1 MDQNDMKDIE
11 TLYNVIKEKEE
22 AYERVYTSTDSQKL
36 RKQIQ
41 DLKQNYAT
49 LERIDRSKGEQTKL
63 I

>member
-1 MDQNDMKDIE
+1 MDQNDMKDLE

-22 AYERVYTSTDSQKL
+22 AYERAYTSTDSQKL

>member
-1 MDQNDMKDIE
+1 MKDLE
-11 TLYNVIKEKEE
+11 TLLNVIKEKEE
-22 AYERVYTSTDSQKL
+22 AFERAYTSTDSQKL

-49 LERIDRSKGEQTKL
+49 LERIERSKGEQTRF